1 MDALKRGITMFF
13 RSFTGS
19 LALLFLAACVT
30 SLYGQEGVSP
40 TEITIGSCSA
50 LTGPSQGLGRATAAG
65 VNTYFAMIND
75 QGGING
81 RKIHLV
87 SEDDGYDPQ
96 KAAGCWERLM
106 AQKPFAVAGLVGT
119 PTSLVHVDLAEKAGV
134 PVVGLFT
141 GAPGLY
147 TPFRHTIFNVRASYA
162 DETREQVNG
171 LVSLGKR
178 KIAIIYPDDSFGKA
192 VLDGLNAALKEHG
205 LTLAAAG
212 TYPRQT
218 TQVDG
223 AITTVK
229 VSSPDAVV
237 LVGPYASV
245 AAILQHAHGQGWR
258 PMFLTVSFVGT
269 DELIKAAGAD
279 AEGVVVTQVV
289 PPYYLTENPTVA
301 LYHRSLAKYSAGEK
315 PSMVGLE
322 GFVDAMV
329 LCEGIKRAGKDLTR
343 TKLVRSLETMK
354 AYDPGLG
361 SGMHITYTATT
372 HKGFNKVIPTVIR
385 GGLPVPFTDWNVTQR
400 K

>member
-1 MDALKRGITMFF
+1 MSF
-13 RSFTGS
+13 RSLLGG
-19 LALLFLAACVT
+19 LAALVLAACSLPVLAQEPGVT
-30 SLYGQEGVSP
+30 A

-50 LTGPSQGLGRATAAG
+50 LTGPSQGLGRATASG

-75 QGGING
+75 QGGIDG
-81 RKIHLV
+81 RKVRLV

-96 KAAGCWERLM
+96 RAAACWEKLM
-106 AQKPFAVAGLVGT
+106 GDKPFAVAGLVGT

-171 LVSLGKR
+171 LVSLGKK
-178 KIAIIYPDDSFGKA
+178 KIAIIYPEDSFGKA
-192 VLDGLNAALKEHG
+192 VLDGLNAALKEHQ
-205 LTLAAAG
+205 LTLAASG

-223 AITTVK
+223 AITTAK
-229 VSSPDAVV
+229 AASPDAVV

-269 DELIKAAGAD
+269 DDLIKAAGAD

-289 PPYYLTENPTVA
+289 PPYYLTDEPTVA
-301 LYHRSLAKYSAGEK
+301 LYHRSLAKYAPAEK
-315 PSMVGLE
+315 PNMVGLE

-329 LCEGIKRAGKDLTR
+329 LCEGIKRAGKELTR
-343 TKLVRSLETMK
+343 AKLIHSLESLH
-354 AYDPGLG
+354 AYNSGLG
-361 SGMHITYTATT
+361 SGMDISYGPSD
-372 HKGFNKVIPTVIR
+372 HKGFGKVIPTVIR
-385 GGLPVPFTDWNVTQR
+385 GGLPVPFTDWNVAKQ
-400 K
+400 KK

>member
-1 MDALKRGITMFF
+1 MSSRTLVAG
-13 RSFTGS
+13 
-19 LALLFLAACVT
+19 LALVLLIAAVAPVKAQEPGVT
-30 SLYGQEGVSP
+30 P
-40 TEITIGSCSA
+40 TEIKIGSCSA
-50 LTGPSQGLGRATAAG
+50 LTGPSQGLGRETASG

-75 QGGING
+75 QGGIDG
-81 RKIHLV
+81 RKLHLV

-96 KAAGCWERLM
+96 KAPACWEKLM
-106 AQKPFAVAGLVGT
+106 AEKPFAVAGLVGT

-171 LVSLGKR
+171 LVSLGKK

-192 VLDGLNAALKEHG
+192 VLDGLNAALKEHQ
-205 LTLAAAG
+205 LTLGASS

-218 TQVDG
+218 TQVDS
-223 AITTVK
+223 AIGSVK
-229 VSSPDAVV
+229 VSAPDAVV

-245 AAILQHAHGQGWR
+245 AAILQHAHAQGWR

-269 DELIKAAGAD
+269 DDLIKTAGAD
-279 AEGVVVTQVV
+279 AEGTVVTQVV
-289 PPYYLTENPTVA
+289 PPYYLTVNPAVA
-301 LYHRSLAKYSAGEK
+301 LYHRSLTKYAPGEK

-329 LCEGIKRAGKDLTR
+329 LCEGIKRAGKELTR
-343 TKLVRSLETMK
+343 AKLIHSLE
-354 AYDPGLG
+354 AIHAFNPGLG
-361 SGMHITYTATT
+361 SGMDISYGPGD
-372 HKGFNKVIPTVIR
+372 HKGFSKVIPTVIR
-385 GGLPVPFTDWNVTQR
+385 GGLPVPFTDWSVTQ
-400 K
+400 KK